1 MHADQPAP
9 PTPLDEF
16 KFVLGLFTRLP
27 VGRPREIPAARLGR
41 TVWCFPLVGALVGGL
56 AALGALI
63 GAGFGL
69 GPWSVA
75 IVAIAVELL
84 VTGALHEDGFADVAD
99 SFGGRDR
106 ETRLAIMRDSRIGAF
121 GAVALWLLLSA
132 RLVLLAGLAGA
143 GIGAGASIGAGAG
156 IWTLVFALIGANAA
170 ARIALLIPLVL
181 LPPARADGLGA
192 GLGEPPREAGGAAL
206 VYGIGIGVVC
216 FGWGVFA
223 VAVAVLFA
231 GVVMAMVG
239 RQNLGGQTGDLLGAT
254 AALSLPLVLLAVG
267 GNG

>member
-1 MHADQPAP
+1 MHADPSAP
-9 PTPLDEF
+9 PAATDEF
-16 KFVLGLFTRLP
+16 KFALGLFTRLP
-27 VGRPREIPAARLGR
+27 VGKARQIPPARLGR
-41 TVWCFPLVGALVGGL
+41 TVWCFPLIGALVGLL

-106 ETRLAIMRDSRIGAF
+106 ETRLRIMRDSRIGAF
-121 GAVALWLLLSA
+121 GAVALWLLLSS
-132 RLVLLAGLAGA
+132 RLVLLAGIAGE
-143 GIGAGASIGAGAG
+143 G

-181 LPPARADGLGA
+181 LPPARGDGLGA
-192 GLGEPPREAGGAAL
+192 GLGEPQREAGGAAL
-206 VYGIGIGVVC
+206 IYGIGIGVVC
-216 FGWGVFA
+216 FGWGIFG
-223 VAVAVLFA
+223 VAAAVLIA
-231 GVVMAMVG
+231 GVVMAMIG

-254 AALSLPLVLLAVG
+254 AALTLPLVLLAVG
-267 GNG
+267 GHG